1 MPPRRKAKGSRATLI
16 ANRPGVSRGLR
27 LSRPGEAERTKRL
40 IFRYCSAERR
50 GDGGVTR
57 PPPDGI
63 GG

>member
-16 ANRPGVSRGLR
+16 